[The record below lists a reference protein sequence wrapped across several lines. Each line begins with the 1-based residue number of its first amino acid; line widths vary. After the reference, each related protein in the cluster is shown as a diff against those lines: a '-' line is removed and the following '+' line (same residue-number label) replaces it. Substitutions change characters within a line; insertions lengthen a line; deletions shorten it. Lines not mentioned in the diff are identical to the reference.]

1 MGQVVLCGSMMS
13 TTGRVCGQQKP
24 STETQSGQIA
34 ERATGE
40 SSLEFDQ
47 SEQEDQGN
55 TQKSKPE
62 RRGAIVVAPI
72 PISSPAIG
80 TGGVVLGGY
89 IFPLRKSDTVSP
101 PSVVGGAVLAT
112 DNGSRGIALAGDFYF
127 KQNTYHITASYFHGN
142 INYDF
147 YGVGTLA
154 GNAGLKLPLKQT
166 GQAFLGDV
174 LYRVF
179 GQFFVGPRALTGNSL
194 ITLQAAQGLQPPPPP
209 EVGINTALTG
219 LGFHVARDTR
229 SNRFYPEKGTFL
241 DFTGTFFGQ
250 GLGSRYSFQSY
261 RTTFSYYRGFGGKQV
276 LAYNLF
282 LCGTAG
288 DPPFY
293 GECIYGA
300 NNQLRGYV
308 AGQYIDRDMIATQLE
323 YRLQLP
329 WRFGMVIF
337 GGVGEVAPSVSQ
349 FRYDNLLPAGGGGL
363 RFKLS
368 KKYNVNLRAD
378 IAQGK
383 NGHTFGMGITE
394 AF

>member
-1 MGQVVLCGSMMS
+1 MLFAQQFSRKCVRNRVLLVMGQVVLCSSMMS

-47 SEQEDQGN
+47 SEHEDQGN

-89 IFPLRKSDTVSP
+89 IFPLRKSDTVSL

-112 DNGSRGIALAGDFYF
+112 DNGSRGIALVGDFYF
-127 KQNTYHITASYFHGN
+127 KQNTYHTTTAYFHGN

-194 ITLQAAQGLQPPPPP
+194 ITLLAAPQILKFAPRRPAPCSPLAWSGQPADNGT
-209 EVGINTALTG
+209 VQNH
-219 LGFHVARDTR
+219 HV
-229 SNRFYPEKGTFL
+229 
-241 DFTGTFFGQ
+241 
-250 GLGSRYSFQSY
+250 
-261 RTTFSYYRGFGGKQV
+261 
-276 LAYNLF
+276 NLF
-282 LCGTAG
+282 GKKT
-288 DPPFY
+288 
-293 GECIYGA
+293 ECHSEIPG
-300 NNQLRGYV
+300 
-308 AGQYIDRDMIATQLE
+308 
-323 YRLQLP
+323 
-329 WRFGMVIF
+329 
-337 GGVGEVAPSVSQ
+337 
-349 FRYDNLLPAGGGGL
+349 
-363 RFKLS
+363 
-368 KKYNVNLRAD
+368 
-378 IAQGK
+378 
-383 NGHTFGMGITE
+383 
-394 AF
+394 